1 VQSYGEF
8 RRFPRIC
15 AKSSPSCC
23 DSPRQLRQSC
33 RKQREYCREI
43 EKNGAPLLSDITEQF
58 RWSRPLHA
66 DVGEEL
72 LASVLQACA
81 KDIDGIV
88 DNQETVVIALAE
100 VDGDRGILLVVALQ
114 VELLLWG
121 ELAVCLQ
128 AIT

>member
-1 VQSYGEF
+1 M
-8 RRFPRIC
+8 
-15 AKSSPSCC
+15 
-23 DSPRQLRQSC
+23 
-33 RKQREYCREI
+33 
-43 EKNGAPLLSDITEQF
+43 
-58 RWSRPLHA
+58 HA

-72 LASVLQACA
+72 FACILQACA

-88 DNQETVVIALAE
+88 DNQETVVVALAE

-128 AIT
+128 AIK

>member
-1 VQSYGEF
+1 MLSQ
-8 RRFPRIC
+8 
-15 AKSSPSCC
+15 K
-23 DSPRQLRQSC
+23 
-33 RKQREYCREI
+33 K
-43 EKNGAPLLSDITEQF
+43 KNGAPLLSDITEQF
-58 RWSRPLHA
+58 RWRRPLHA

-72 LASVLQACA
+72 FACILQACA

-88 DNQETVVIALAE
+88 DNQETVVVALAE

-128 AIT
+128 AIK